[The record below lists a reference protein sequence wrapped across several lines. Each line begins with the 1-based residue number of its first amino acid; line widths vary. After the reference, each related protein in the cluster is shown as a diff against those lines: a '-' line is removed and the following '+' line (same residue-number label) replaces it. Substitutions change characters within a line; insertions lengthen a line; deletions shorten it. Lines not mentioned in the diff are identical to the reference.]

1 MFSRVFWT
9 SMTRSFQMVL
19 CGHGW
24 QKTSGSLLHIMLPL
38 DPQKLDRYFPCW
50 LHLTFCAP
58 RGVHVLEHFQRQWSN
73 DQVQTGVHAKE
84 RSPPNPLSLKG
95 RGLPG
100 YIYIYQFALLQRWTG
115 PRFCLSRNSH
125 NMSQQIM
132 IYLCRDHPWIIYDPF
147 LCLRHSSPSSLEML
161 IQCKLGW
168 SGWSTNSIS
177 YRSDLSS
184 SSADQGCT
192 QSRTLNSH
200 AYNELFWD
208 DFPY

>member
-1 MFSRVFWT
+1 MG
-9 SMTRSFQMVL
+9 MVRHCRAL
-19 CGHGW
+19 YGTLLAISSNLSIFHVALGL
-24 QKTSGSLLHIMLPL
+24 KTP
-38 DPQKLDRYFPCW
+38 
-50 LHLTFCAP
+50 
-58 RGVHVLEHFQRQWSN
+58 
-73 DQVQTGVHAKE
+73 
-84 RSPPNPLSLKG
+84 
-95 RGLPG
+95 